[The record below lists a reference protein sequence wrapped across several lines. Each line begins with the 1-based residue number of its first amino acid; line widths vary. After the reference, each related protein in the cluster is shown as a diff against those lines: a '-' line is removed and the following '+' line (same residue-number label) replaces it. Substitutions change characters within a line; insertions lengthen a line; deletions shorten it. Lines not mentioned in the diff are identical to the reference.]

1 MESRPVNRRDSRE
14 PGGVATMPV
23 ADRQPPYAPEAEIS
37 VLGGM
42 LIDGN
47 AVSKAVE
54 IVDDSMFYREANR
67 RIFRA
72 MARLFQQGQV
82 VDPVT
87 VSEELKQSDELEAR
101 SEEHTSELQSRPHLV
116 CRLLPEKKKNQKD
129 ILSSPI

>member
-23 ADRQPPYAPEAEIS
+23 PDRQPPYAPEAELS

-42 LIDGN
+42 LIDGD
-47 AVSKAVE
+47 AVSKAIE

-82 VDPVT
+82 IDPIT
-87 VSEELKQSDELEAR
+87 VSEELTKNGELESAGGMAYLA
-101 SEEHTSELQSRPHLV
+101 ELLDAVPTA
-116 CRLLPEKKKNQKD
+116 
-129 ILSSPI
+129 